1 MKYGFSVQWFVGD
14 VQNHVLKAPS
24 QVAALETGARVKGI
38 SAEFWRAKWQ
48 GESRIRSVSF
58 SGLESLGDNALRDC
72 FKNCPNIETAVFESL
87 SVLDGAGALYCAF
100 QNNAALREVLFP
112 ALSSI
117 EHPTGGE
124 NARGL
129 CYECHAL
136 EGIGF
141 PVLETVSAYRGMYDA
156 FRNCAK
162 LTAVS
167 FPMLRSATG
176 TDAFREAFYGCAG
189 IVTVNFP
196 TLKTVGAGV
205 FLNAFY
211 NNAKLEAAG
220 FNALETAGD
229 HAFNSAFQNCTKLKE
244 IHFPALTS
252 IGGSTFYS
260 AFQNSGLEQD
270 IEIDFSTI
278 PGSAFELAFAGTKV
292 TSANFPRVNAVNSN
306 SFKQAFQNCTQL
318 RSVAF
323 PALVECGGDN
333 SGFEQAFAGCTA
345 LTDVD
350 FSALQSVSGWLSRT
364 CLARAWSGCTAL
376 KRIAF
381 PKLALVHGA
390 DKFSSAFENCT
401 ALETADFSKLATIT
415 TAYNYKNFD
424 NAFKGCTK
432 LASVDFSALATVG
445 GADLLSHAFEGCEL
459 LARLDFPS
467 LASVASTS
475 FTTMLAGSS
484 VEEVHFPAAM
494 QSAIE
499 ALDGYDTCF
508 GAGAGAVDFYF
519 DLGLEENND
528 AE

>member
-14 VQNHVLKAPS
+14 VQNHVLKAPTES
-24 QVAALETGARVKGI
+24 VALDTGAGVKGL
-38 SAEFWRAKWQ
+38 SADFWRAKWQ

-87 SVLDGAGALYCAF
+87 AVLDGAGALYCAF

-129 CYECHAL
+129 CYGCSAL
-136 EGIGF
+136 ERIGF
-141 PVLETVSAYRGMYDA
+141 PVLETVSASSGMYSA
-156 FRNCAK
+156 FYGCTG

-176 TDAFREAFYGCAG
+176 ASAFREAFSGCTG
-189 IVTVNFP
+189 IVTANFP
-196 TLKTVGAGV
+196 VLKTAGASAFQG
-205 FLNAFY
+205 AFY
-211 NNAKLEAAG
+211 NNAKLVAAG

-229 HAFNSAFQNCTKLKE
+229 HAFNAAFQGCTKLTE
-244 IHFPALTS
+244 IHFPALTT
-252 IGGSTFYS
+252 IGGSTFYA

-292 TSANFPRVNAVNSN
+292 TSASFPHVNAVNSN

-376 KRIAF
+376 KRIDR
-381 PKLALVHGA
+381 K
-390 DKFSSAFENCT
+390 
-401 ALETADFSKLATIT
+401 
-415 TAYNYKNFD
+415 
-424 NAFKGCTK
+424 
-432 LASVDFSALATVG
+432 SVV
-445 GADLLSHAFEGCEL
+445 
-459 LARLDFPS
+459 
-467 LASVASTS
+467 
-475 FTTMLAGSS
+475 
-484 VEEVHFPAAM
+484 
-494 QSAIE
+494 
-499 ALDGYDTCF
+499 
-508 GAGAGAVDFYF
+508 
-519 DLGLEENND
+519 
-528 AE
+528 